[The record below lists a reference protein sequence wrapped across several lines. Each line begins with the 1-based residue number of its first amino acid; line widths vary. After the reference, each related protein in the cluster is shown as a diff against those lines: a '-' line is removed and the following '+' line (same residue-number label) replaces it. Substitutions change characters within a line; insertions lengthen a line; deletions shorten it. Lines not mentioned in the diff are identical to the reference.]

1 MQTEDAVSNHR
12 RHRQI
17 VKSVGKML
25 PHICIP
31 IFPETFVVESIN
43 LGDLTTLMI
52 SSENGDAVSVS
63 DFQSDEKSDGFQRII
78 SPINIVSHE
87 QVICFRAVAADT
99 EKLS

>member
-31 IFPETFVVESIN
+31 IFPETFVVETVDLSDLATLVVPADEGDSVGVTDLD
-43 LGDLTTLMI
+43 LG
-52 SSENGDAVSVS
+52 E
-63 DFQSDEKSDGFQRII
+63 DGVR
-78 SPINIVSHE
+78 
-87 QVICFRAVAADT
+87 
-99 EKLS
+99 